1 MGDTLRHAAN
11 AAGFRSPETRCCLRG
26 SLYKWIVVL
35 AATAA
40 TAPALALAALADKEQ
55 IHLTA
60 SGQGAARA
68 AVLRKGDLGTSGAWT
83 GGSVKPD
90 LSSALP
96 CSTFQPKQS
105 DLVLNGAART
115 HWTQPGLSF
124 DSEAQ
129 VLQTAHMVTLDWQR
143 TVLAPQLL
151 PCLRSGLAKSA
162 GASAHVVSV
171 RRIAFAHV
179 ATYTNAIRVLIDV
192 TTTTAKVRVF
202 VDVVVFGRGRTELT
216 LTATAPLLLDASIR
230 PAETRLAK
238 ILVARIRA

>member
-1 MGDTLRHAAN
+1 LR
-11 AAGFRSPETRCCLRG
+11 TVW
-26 SLYKWIVVL
+26 KWVVGL

-40 TAPALALAALADKEQ
+40 MALALAVAALADKEQ

-60 SGQGAARA
+60 SGQAAARS
-68 AVLRKGDLGTSGAWT
+68 AVLRKADLGSSGSWT

-90 LSSALP
+90 LSSSLP

-115 HWTQPGLSF
+115 HWTQPGLSI

-129 VLQTAHMVTLDWQR
+129 VLQAAHMVALDWQR

-151 PCLRSGLAKSA
+151 PCLRSGLGKSV
-162 GASAHVVSV
+162 GTSARVVSV
-171 RRIAFAHV
+171 KRIAFPHV
-179 ATYTNAIRVLIDV
+179 ATYANAIRVLVDV
-192 TTTTAKVRVF
+192 PTTSAKVRVF
-202 VDVVVFGRGRTELT
+202 VDVVVVGRGRTAIT
-216 LTATAPLLLDASIR
+216 LTTTGPLLLDASVR
-230 PAETRLAK
+230 PAEIRLAK